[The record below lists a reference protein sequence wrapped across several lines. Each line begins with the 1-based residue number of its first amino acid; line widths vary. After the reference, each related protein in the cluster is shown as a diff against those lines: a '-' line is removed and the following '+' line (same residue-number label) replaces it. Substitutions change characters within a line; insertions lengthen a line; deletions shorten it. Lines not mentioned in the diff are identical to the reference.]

1 MSDTE
6 ELDELRR
13 LIQDHAIV
21 IEMQKDEIQ
30 TQKDLRRED
39 REAIALRAREIA
51 SMYPQSSDGRN
62 TFIIFADWID
72 NAK

>member
-1 MSDTE
+1 MSDTGE
-6 ELDELRR
+6 VEELRR
-13 LIQDHAIV
+13 LIEDHAIV
-21 IEMQKDEIQ
+21 IEMLKDEIQ
-30 TQKDLRRED
+30 IQKDIRRLD

-51 SMYPQSSDGRN
+51 SMYPQSSDCRN